1 MATAGETAC
10 DLIFR
15 EATVIDGSGA
25 HRFVADVGVKGDRI
39 AAVGDLAGVTARD
52 TVEARGRVLA
62 PGFIDTHSHDDGAV
76 LATPGMD
83 IKVSQGV
90 TSVVNGNCGVSLAPL
105 AIDGLPPP
113 PVSSLGEA
121 KDFAFPTMAAYLKR
135 LADCPPAVNTASL
148 VGHSTLRVGAM
159 SDLKREANAAE
170 LSVMR
175 QRLREAMAAG
185 AIGFSTGVF
194 YPPSAAATFGET
206 AELARVAGEA
216 GGIYTSHVRDES
228 DAIVPSLQEAIAVGT
243 AAGAPVVI
251 SHHKVAGVKNFGRSR
266 ETLALLDE
274 ANAIHEVGFD
284 AYPYTAASSWLT
296 PDYLHLCR
304 RVTVTWSK
312 PYPEMKGRDI
322 AAIAREW
329 GCDDKEAASRLQP
342 GGAVYFLMDEADV
355 RRIVSH
361 PRAMI
366 GSDGLPN
373 DMHPHPRLWG
383 TFPRVLG
390 HYARDE
396 GLFDIEEAVRR
407 MTSLPAA
414 TFGFADRGVVKLGA
428 FADLVL
434 FDPDT
439 VIDTATFERPV
450 QAAQGIQL
458 VLVNGV
464 PVWRDGASTG
474 ARPGRVLRRQQMRTT

>member
-1 MATAGETAC
+1 MATTGETAC

-25 HRFVADVGVKGDRI
+25 PRFVADVAVKRDRI
-39 AAVGDLAGVTARD
+39 AAIGDFAGVTAHEV
-52 TVEARGRVLA
+52 VEARGLVLA

-76 LATPGMD
+76 LAMPGME

-105 AIDGLPPP
+105 AIDGPPPP
-113 PVSSLGEA
+113 PVSTLGGPE
-121 KDFAFPTMAAYLKR
+121 DFAFPTMAAYLER
-135 LADCPPAVNTASL
+135 LAACPPAVNTASL

-159 SDLKREANAAE
+159 SDLKREANAEE
-170 LSVMR
+170 LEVMR
-175 QRLREAMAAG
+175 ERLREAMAAG
-185 AIGFSTGVF
+185 AIGLSSGVF
-194 YPPSAAATFGET
+194 YPPSQAATIAET
-206 AELARVAGEA
+206 VELARIAGEA

-228 DAIVPSLQEAIAVGT
+228 DAIVPSLQEAITVGA

-266 ETLALLDE
+266 ETLALLDK
-274 ANAIHEVGFD
+274 ANATHEVGFD

-296 PDYLHLCR
+296 PDYLCLCS

-312 PYPEMKGRDI
+312 TYPEMKGRDI

-329 GCDDKEAASRLQP
+329 GCDDEEAARRLQP

-390 HYARDE
+390 HYVRDE
-396 GLFDIEEAVRR
+396 KLFGLEEAIRR
-407 MTSLPAA
+407 MTSLPAS
-414 TFGFADRGVVKLGA
+414 TFGFAERGLVKHGA

-434 FDPDT
+434 FDPDI
-439 VIDTATFERPV
+439 VIDTATFEQPV
-450 QAAQGIQL
+450 QAARGIEL

-474 ARPGRVLRRQQMRTT
+474 ARPGRVLRRQSMRVA

>member
-1 MATAGETAC
+1 MATSETTC
-10 DLIFR
+10 DLVFR

-25 HRFVADVGVKGDRI
+25 PRFVADVAVKSDRI
-39 AAVGDLAGVTARD
+39 VAIGDLAGVAAREV
-52 TVEARGRVLA
+52 VEARGRVLA
-62 PGFIDTHSHDDGAV
+62 PGFIDTHSHDDNAV
-76 LATPGMD
+76 LATPGME

-105 AIDGLPPP
+105 VVDSLPPP
-113 PVSSLGEA
+113 PVSTLGEA
-121 KDFAFPTMAAYLKR
+121 KDFAFPTMAAYLDR
-135 LADCPPAVNTASL
+135 LMAWPPAVNTASL

-159 SDLKREANAAE
+159 RDLNREANADE
-170 LSVMR
+170 LAVMR
-175 QRLREAMAAG
+175 ERLREAMAAG
-185 AIGFSTGVF
+185 AIGFSSGVF
-194 YPPSAAATFGET
+194 YPPSQAATIAET
-206 AELARVAGEA
+206 TELARVAAEA
-216 GGIYTSHVRDES
+216 GGIYTSHVRDET
-228 DAIVPSLQEAIAVGT
+228 DGVVTSLQEAITVGSV
-243 AAGAPVVI
+243 AGAPVVI
-251 SHHKVAGVKNFGRSR
+251 SHHKVAGMKNFGRSR
-266 ETLALLDE
+266 ETLALLDK
-274 ANAIHEVGFD
+274 ANETHEVGFD

-296 PDYLHLCR
+296 PDYLSLCS

-312 PYPEMKGRDI
+312 PFPEMKGRDI

-355 RRIVSH
+355 RRVVSH
-361 PRAMI
+361 HRAMI

-390 HYARDE
+390 HYVRDE
-396 GLFDIEEAVRR
+396 KLFDLEEAVRR
-407 MTSLPAA
+407 MTGLPAA
-414 TFGFADRGVVKLGA
+414 TFGFADRGAVKCGA

-439 VIDTATFERPV
+439 VIDAATFEQPV
-450 QAAQGIQL
+450 QTAHGIEL

-474 ARPGRVLRRQQMRTT
+474 ARPGRVLRRQSMRAA